1 MTQEQKELAVDIL
14 KDLNTIFSYD
24 EIGRM
29 IDFNQAYLSQI
40 AKGKEIWDKLTK
52 ALLSLTVNQKNI
64 ESKYFTKD
72 IIVKKKLNKTFR
84 E

>member
-29 IDFNQAYLSQI
+29 IDFNPVYLSQI

-52 ALLSLTVNQKNI
+52 ALLNLTFNQKTI
-64 ESKYFTKD
+64 ESKYFKKD
-72 IIVKKKLNKTFR
+72 IILKLNK
-84 E
+84 

>member
-14 KDLNTIFSYD
+14 KDLNTIFSYE

-40 AKGKEIWDKLTK
+40 TKGKEIWDKLTK
-52 ALLSLTVNQKNI
+52 ALLNLTFNQKTI
-64 ESKYFTKD
+64 ESKYFKKD
-72 IIVKKKLNKTFR
+72 IILKLNK
-84 E
+84 

>member
-14 KDLNTIFSYD
+14 LDLNTIFSYD

-29 IDFNQAYLSQI
+29 IDFNAVYLSQI

-52 ALLSLTVNQKNI
+52 ALLNLTFNQKTI

-72 IIVKKKLNKTFR
+72 VILKLK
-84 E
+84 